1 MLLGSLVVLAT
12 WLSRAWGAYVAHW
25 RGSLPATV
33 GAVVGIWFSLFLSGF
48 GIDND
53 FSTPLG
59 LPPVIFRLLV
69 VAAFAIGFAAIGR
82 EWLDHHFPR
91 E

>member
-1 MLLGSLVVLAT
+1 MILRCIAIVAG
-12 WLSRAWGAYVAHW
+12 WLTRAWAAYLAHW
-25 RGSLPATV
+25 RVTIPATI
-33 GAVVGIWFSLFLSGF
+33 GALFGLWFSSFLSGF
-48 GIDND
+48 GVDSD
-53 FSTPLG
+53 FSTPLS
-59 LPPVIFRLLV
+59 LPSVFFRLLV